1 MKYIFKTVPGISLF
15 LVMVVSI
22 LLIAGCSNSTTTTT
36 ASAAATTAAPSTSS
50 TPLQTQPAETA
61 SGITLNISA
70 ASSLT
75 DAIKELNGLYLQK
88 NSNITLTPN
97 FAGSG
102 TLQKQIEQGAPA
114 DVFISAAAGQMDT
127 LQKENLIL
135 TETRKNL
142 LNNTLVLVVP
152 SDSTLGI
159 SSLNDLTGDAVKKIA
174 IGDPKSVPA
183 GTYAQQ
189 AFDKLGIT
197 ARLQDKLV
205 LGADVRGV
213 LSYVES
219 GNVDAGLVY
228 LTDAK
233 TSSKVKVAANAPD
246 DINAKIVYPVAV
258 VAASKVPDAAK
269 SYVNFLFS
277 DQARTVFVKYGFSLV
292 GQ

>member
-1 MKYIFKTVPGISLF
+1 MQLIMKYLSKTVPGLSFF
-15 LVMVVSI
+15 LVLWLSF
-22 LLIAGCSNSTTTTT
+22 LLTGCSNFAATPRSPAATSAAPPAVPATS
-36 ASAAATTAAPSTSS
+36 ASAATGAGTN
-50 TPLQTQPAETA
+50 
-61 SGITLNISA
+61 LNISA

-75 DAIKELNGLYLQK
+75 DAIKELDSFYVKSNT
-88 NSNITLTPN
+88 NITLTPN

-114 DVFISAAAGQMDT
+114 DVFISAAASQMDA

-152 SDSTLGI
+152 NDSTLAITG
-159 SSLNDLTGDAVKKIA
+159 LKDLAGDSIKKIA
-174 IGDPKSVPA
+174 IADPKSVPA
-183 GTYAQQ
+183 GMYAQQ

-197 ARLQDKLV
+197 AQLQYKLV

-213 LSYVES
+213 LNYVES

-233 TSSKVKVAANAPD
+233 ASSKLKIAASAPD
-246 DINAKIVYPVAV
+246 DINARIVYPVAV
-258 VAASKVPDAAK
+258 VAACKIPETAK
-269 SYVNFLFS
+269 NYVNFLFS
-277 DQARTVFVKYGFSLV
+277 TQAKTVFLKWGFTLV
-292 GQ
+292 SQ